1 MPINLYPQME
11 DIDLIINEAADSM
24 KRSIVH
30 LEKEL
35 LKIRAGRA
43 NPANLEGVMVEYYGA
58 MTPLSQVAN
67 VSTPDARTLSVQPW
81 EKGLIPD
88 IEKAILNANLGLNPQ
103 NNGEMVIINIPPLTE
118 ERRREL
124 VKRARAE
131 GEEAKISIRNA
142 RKDANDMLKDL
153 DGISEDLVK
162 DAEERVQSV
171 TNKNVSKVDDII
183 NNKEA
188 DIMKV

>member
-1 MPINLYPQME
+1 ME
-11 DIDLIINEAADSM
+11 DIDLIIGESADSM
-24 KRSIVH
+24 KRAISH

-43 NPANLEGVMVEYYGA
+43 NPANLEGVMVEYYGS
-58 MTPLSQVAN
+58 MTPLQQVAN

-81 EKGLIPD
+81 EKAMIPD

-124 VKRARAE
+124 VKRAKAE
-131 GEEAKISIRNA
+131 GEDAKISIRNA
-142 RKDANDMLKDL
+142 SKDANDMLKDL
-153 DGISEDLVK
+153 DGVSEDLVK

-171 TNKNVSKVDDII
+171 TNKHVAKVDDII
-183 NNKEA
+183 SVKEA